1 LNPGHPVEQYNAR
14 TAVEL
19 KLKGAT
25 EVFRMNT
32 IKSHQSPVRILIAR
46 CFTAVEDVVYIILGL
61 LLAAIAFTLLV
72 TATIEFWQSVRA
84 EKIGTILL
92 LDRILLVLL
101 VVELL
106 YTVQVSFREH
116 ALVPEPFLLVGVISV
131 IRRVL
136 VLTAEH
142 GELRE
147 KSEIGEQNFFIELAV
162 LTALIL
168 ALAISLVLLR
178 KKGTPVEAERA

>member
-1 LNPGHPVEQYNAR
+1 
-14 TAVEL
+14 
-19 KLKGAT
+19 
-25 EVFRMNT
+25 MNM
-32 IKSHQSPVRILIAR
+32 IQSPQSAQRIGAAHTLR
-46 CFTAVEDVVYIILGL
+46 PLEDIVYIILGL
-61 LLAAIAFTLLV
+61 LRAAIAFALLV
-72 TATIEFWQSVRA
+72 TGTIEFWESVRA
-84 EKIGTILL
+84 EKLGTIHL

-147 KSEIGEQNFFIELAV
+147 KSEIGEHNFFIELAV

-168 ALAISLVLLR
+168 SLAISLVLLR
-178 KKGTPVEAERA
+178 KKGPPVEAERA